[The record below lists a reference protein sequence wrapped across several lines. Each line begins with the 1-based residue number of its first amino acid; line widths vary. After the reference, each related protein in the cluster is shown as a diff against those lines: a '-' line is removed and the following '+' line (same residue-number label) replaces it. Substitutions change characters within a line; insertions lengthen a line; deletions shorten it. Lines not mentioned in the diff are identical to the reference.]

1 MSQADSKVG
10 MNINVLNM
18 GMGVGGPAGINM
30 NGGPGPR
37 PVSTSNE
44 KLLLNTYIY
53 DYFLKHDMIET
64 ARSLINEAELQTL
77 PNDGSRRPS
86 PARRA
91 QKHDPDGSI
100 VNGIDDNA
108 MDTGEGSQRKT
119 EDGEDGVKRGDDL
132 PRPKVPSDCPHGS
145 FLFDWWC
152 LFWDI
157 FAARSGGGKNTQA
170 AAVYV
175 AQTQAAQRMRQ
186 DVIRQMAPHQQQL
199 MSGQVPSQMLNNP
212 AYSGRII
219 QSGMMANNGMHVPDN
234 TAGMDMNHKNQLVRQ
249 AMLNNNRK
257 TPQQINALKNQQ
269 MMQQAMQRTEGD
281 VNEMNGQQP
290 RPQSPATGQNASS
303 PGTKRIR
310 LDNGEYQ
317 QVGNGRGAP
326 QGVPSGNSVSA
337 AQAHQMLLAGGIN
350 PNQLTPQQFA
360 AFQGQNPITQHKSI
374 QLYAQ
379 NLAAHTGRAVS
390 ALKQQGG
397 PASAGMPSM
406 PPNQQNHGSPMMPQ
420 TTEGAPLGVSDFYAT
435 TPGGGAMRGG
445 MNPGAGNHALHDY
458 QMQLMMLEQ
467 QNKKRLMMA
476 RAEQDN
482 IAHHGDSQRRMEA
495 GFPQS
500 MSPGSRA
507 APSPQPQGGPKMV
520 GTPKMQNQTG
530 PGSPLPEG
538 QISGQVPQRN
548 SPAAMGAF
556 NSQIPQETHQN
567 LLYPQM
573 KDSMGMMGNTQS
585 GGAPNGTMMRPPPNS
600 HTGFGGQI
608 PPGDM
613 PQMRAQQAGR
623 GGPSQMVGPGW
634 QTQQQQMQMH
644 QAAQQQQQ
652 QQQPQQP
659 GGQQSGQ
666 PPQVGTPQQARQ
678 NLPHQAM
685 PPPSA
690 PAGVPGNGR
699 TQPSSPQVQNQQPA
713 TPTQSHKSAPKAK
726 GGRDAGKKQRPT
738 KKNASAAAQAPNPV
752 TPSSEPQT
760 PTTPQHPSSFA
771 PGAAHPR
778 PANFGAG
785 APQGGNGAG
794 QPQQNAPNPA
804 PAAPP
809 APITAQDP
817 TTANAFTDMPADLGL
832 GFEAFQDGPNDSLLD
847 NFDFD
852 SFLNTE
858 DNPGMAA
865 FDGLSGQW
873 NDGVEA
879 GTGES

>member
-1 MSQADSKVG
+1 MSQADSKGGQVG
-10 MNINVLNM
+10 MSINVLNM

-37 PVSTSNE
+37 PAPTNNE
-44 KLLLNTYIY
+44 RSLLNTYIY
-53 DYFLKHDMIET
+53 DYFLKNDMIES
-64 ARSLINEAELQTL
+64 ARSLFNEGEVLTL

-100 VNGIDDNA
+100 VNGIDDNP

-119 EDGEDGVKRGDDL
+119 EDGEDGTKRGDDL
-132 PRPKVPSDCPHGS
+132 PRPKVPSDCPHSS

-152 LFWDI
+152 IFSDI
-157 FAARSGGGKNTQA
+157 FGARNGGVKNPHA
-170 AAVYV
+170 AAYV
-175 AQTQAAQRMRQ
+175 AQTQVRLITHPM
-186 DVIRQMAPHQQQL
+186 RQMAPHQQQL
-199 MSGQVPSQMLNNP
+199 ISGQVPSQMY
-212 AYSGRII
+212 AGRIMPG
-219 QSGMMANNGMHVPDN
+219 GMMVSNGMHVPDN
-234 TAGMDMNHKNQLVRQ
+234 TAGMDINHKNQLVRQ
-249 AMLNNNRK
+249 AMLNSNRK
-257 TPQQINALKNQQ
+257 LTPQQINAMKNQQ

-281 VNEMNGQQP
+281 VSEMNGQQP
-290 RPQSPATGQNASS
+290 RPQSPATAQNAGS

-326 QGVPSGNSVSA
+326 QGVPPGSSGSA
-337 AQAHQMLLAGGIN
+337 SQAHQMLLAGGIN
-350 PNQLTPQQFA
+350 PSQLTPQQFA

-397 PASAGMPSM
+397 PASTGMPNM
-406 PPNQQNHGSPMMPQ
+406 PQNQQGHGSPMMPQ
-420 TTEGAPLGVSDFYAT
+420 TTEGAALGVSDFYAT

-445 MNPGAGNHALHDY
+445 INPGSGNHALQDY

-482 IAHHGDSQRRMEA
+482 IAHHGDGQRRMEP

-520 GTPKMQNQTG
+520 GTPKMQNQGG
-530 PGSPLPEG
+530 PASPLPEG

-556 NSQIPQETHQN
+556 NSQIPQEAHQN
-567 LLYPQM
+567 MIYPQM
-573 KDSMGMMGNTQS
+573 KDSMGMMGSTQG
-585 GGAPNGTMMRPPPNS
+585 GGAPNGTMMRPPNS
-600 HTGFGGQI
+600 HPGFNGQMSQ
-608 PPGDM
+608 GDIS
-613 PQMRAQQAGR
+613 QMRAQQAGR

-634 QTQQQQMQMH
+634 QTQQQQQMQMH
-644 QAAQQQQQ
+644 QTVQQQQQ

-659 GGQQSGQ
+659 GGQQPGQ

-690 PAGVPGNGR
+690 PAGAPGSGR

-713 TPTQSHKSAPKAK
+713 TPTQSHKPAPKTK
-726 GGRDAGKKQRPT
+726 GGRDPGKKQRPT

-752 TPSSEPQT
+752 TPSSEPPT
-760 PTTPQHPSSFA
+760 PTTPQHASSFA
-771 PGAAHPR
+771 PGAAHQR
-778 PANFGAG
+778 PANFVPG

-817 TTANAFTDMPADLGL
+817 TTANAFSDLPADLGL
-832 GFEAFQDGPNDSLLD
+832 DGFEAFPNGPNDSLLD

-858 DNPGMAA
+858 DNQGMAA

-879 GTGES
+879 GAGDS